1 MRVVRYYE
9 HGDPSVLR
17 LEEAR
22 KPEPGPGEVLIRAE
36 AIGVNFADVQK
47 RQGLPIGGPAT
58 LPAAPAGD
66 VAGVVEA
73 VGAGVSQVSVGDR
86 VVAPVR
92 YGAYAE
98 YVTAYAATVFP
109 VPGSI
114 DAAQATALPSPGETA
129 YHVLTTVGRLE
140 PGETVL
146 INAASGGI
154 GHLLVQLA
162 RARGAGRIIG
172 TVGSPA
178 KLDFIRS
185 IGADV
190 AVCYGHEDW
199 VDEVRAATGDKGADL
214 VLETVGN
221 EVLKH
226 SIELAAR
233 FGRIVCYGGASGER
247 PPAISPWDFVDMK
260 SLHGFNLYALF
271 QDRPDVVAAGRRE
284 LLGYVE
290 SGQVTPVVHSR
301 LPLAEAAKAHEL
313 MEARVH
319 TGKVVLIP

>member
-1 MRVVRYYE
+1 MRIVRYHQ
-9 HGDPSVLR
+9 HGAPDVLR
-17 LEEAR
+17 LEEAPR
-22 KPEPGPGEVLIRAE
+22 PDAGPGEVLIRAE

-47 RQGLPIGGPAT
+47 RQGKPIGGPAT
-58 LPAAPAGD
+58 LPGAPAGD

-73 VGAGVSQVSVGDR
+73 VGPGVTQVSVGDR

-98 YVTAYAATVFP
+98 YAVAYASTVFP
-109 VPGSI
+109 LPESI

-129 YHVLTTVGRLE
+129 YHVLNTVGQLKA
-140 PGETVL
+140 GETVL
-146 INAASGGI
+146 VNAASGGI

-162 RARGAGRIIG
+162 KAKGAGKVIG
-172 TVGSPA
+172 TVGSAA
-178 KLDFIRS
+178 KLDFVRS
-185 IGADV
+185 VGADD
-190 AVCYGHEDW
+190 AFCYGDESW
-199 VDEVRAATGDKGADL
+199 VEQVREATGGKGVDL

-221 EVLKH
+221 EVLSH
-226 SIELAAR
+226 SIALAAR

-271 QDRPDVVAAGRRE
+271 QDRPEAVAAGRKE
-284 LLGYVE
+284 LLAYVE

-301 LPLAEAAKAHEL
+301 LPLEEAAKAHEL
-313 MEARVH
+313 MESRVH
-319 TGKVVLIP
+319 TGKIVLVP